1 MALTIDTRRSRW
13 GSAIPTAVVRDFIRT
28 GIRHSAIADF
38 VNEYVFD
45 ALASGEPP
53 ELADA
58 LRMAF
63 DEIVEASRPEDWER
77 VASDLLA
84 DARDC
89 LADPP
94 EPPVLPGATTAGG
107 QAVRRR
113 RRYAPHGPKARGRR
127 DTADRLIDALEEL
140 CREHPDIKPRT
151 LEVARR
157 ANLAKETVY
166 QQFGRTAG
174 LIYAA
179 EARAAIRLPALWA
192 DLGLRANETLAEQ
205 IKATAREYVRL
216 ALAHPGPTRALLFP
230 EAIHPLIAPKPL
242 ERYRTLQEMVATLTS
257 RANDQDRLLTDAIT
271 SATGRGSLRAIDPP
285 RAVEQLN
292 SAWLPIA
299 TLAWQPVQLRPD
311 DRDLHRQIAA
321 STEGILSD
329 LLGAGNAFGRCGP
342 PDWRSREQASTIT
355 ARHGL
360 TEW

>member
-1 MALTIDTRRSRW
+1 MPTTDTRNSRW
-13 GSAIPTAVVRDFIRT
+13 GSAIPTTVVRDFIRT
-28 GIRHSAIADF
+28 GIRHHAIADF

-53 ELADA
+53 AELGDA

-63 DEIVEASRPEDWER
+63 DEIVEASRREDWER
-77 VASDLLA
+77 VADDLLA
-84 DARDC
+84 DAQDC

-94 EPPVLPGATTAGG
+94 EPPVLLGATIAGG
-107 QAVRRR
+107 PVRRR

-140 CREHPDIKPRT
+140 CREHPDRKPRT

-179 EARAAIRLPALWA
+179 EARAAIRLPSLWA
-192 DLGLRANETLAEQ
+192 DVGLRANESLGEQ

-242 ERYRTLQEMVATLTS
+242 ERYRTLQEMVAALTS
-257 RANDQDRLLTDAIT
+257 RSTDQDRLLTDAIT
-271 SATGRGSLRAIDPP
+271 SATMRGSLRAIDPS
-285 RAVEQLN
+285 RAVEQIN

-311 DRDLHRQIAA
+311 DRELYGQIAA
-321 STEGILSD
+321 STEAILSD
-329 LLGAGNAFGRCGP
+329 LRGAGPHARSPQVVFP
-342 PDWRSREQASTIT
+342 PDWRA
-355 ARHGL
+355 
-360 TEW
+360 